1 MPTILCEQVY
11 REVIFFEDEN
21 ALNRFKENNFEFSA
35 QASAIVVKADAIAN
49 VKYRE
54 RVIGFQS
61 AKGWLT
67 L

>member
-35 QASAIVVKADAIAN
+35 QASAIVIKAHAIAN

-61 AKGWLT
+61 AKGWRT